1 MSKKSKNLIITLF
14 VAGIAIG
21 VLFWNG
27 LHSAVE
33 QTNKL
38 SFCVSCHEMGQVY
51 EEYKQSPHYKNA
63 AGVRAV
69 CADCHVPRSFWP
81 KMKRKI
87 EAAND
92 IYHKI
97 AGSVD
102 TAEKFETKRL
112 QMAERVWQRMR
123 ASDSRECRGCHSF
136 DYMDFHKQKRRAA
149 EKMQKVVDR
158 QTGETCIDCHKGIAH
173 KLPEGYDDDDD

>member
-1 MSKKSKNLIITLF
+1 MTLF

-21 VLFWNG
+21 MLFWNG

-149 EKMQKVVDR
+149 AKMQKVVDR

-173 KLPEGYDDDDD
+173 KLPEDYDDDDD